1 MASEYSGASRQL
13 SPKMQCFLDR
23 PAYAPSSVLEAH
35 SFIIIFLNKVAQ
47 RQCKHCLNRSI
58 WLMEIKPKGK

>member
-35 SFIIIFLNKVAQ
+35 PLLLFF
-47 RQCKHCLNRSI
+47 
-58 WLMEIKPKGK
+58 